1 LKRGFVAQA
10 RRLGHGV
17 GHTGEQALL
26 GGEISL
32 AALTLQVHERLQ
44 VLFERVHVSRLL
56 DNA

>member
-1 LKRGFVAQA
+1 VALSPKPDA
-10 RRLGHGV
+10 FHGV